1 MATKSKPMSTPK
13 PKREFT
19 LKQLKEQQL
28 KVFEEQHLKIIEHE
42 ENLSLEQAFKEYMF
56 GKQENYKQQVEEY
69 KQYLQQIE
77 TQQIFVEI
85 PVEEIAFTT
94 CRICEF
100 SNIWGARP
108 PTNCGFCC
116 ANMKFF

>member
-1 MATKSKPMSTPK
+1 MATKTKPA
-13 PKREFT
+13 KREFT
-19 LKQLKEQQL
+19 VKQMKEQQL
-28 KVFEEQHLKIIEHE
+28 KIFEERQLKQQ
-42 ENLSLEQAFKEYMF
+42 LKLEQQEKLTVEMIFNDYMLS
-56 GKQENYKQQVEEY
+56 KQENYRQNVEQY

>member
-1 MATKSKPMSTPK
+1 MATKTKPA
-13 PKREFT
+13 KREFT
-19 LKQLKEQQL
+19 VKQMKEQQL
-28 KVFEEQHLKIIEHE
+28 KIFEERQLKQQEKLTVEMIF
-42 ENLSLEQAFKEYMF
+42 NDYMLS
-56 GKQENYKQQVEEY
+56 KQENYRQNVEQY

-77 TQQIFVEI
+77 TQKIFVEI

>member
-1 MATKSKPMSTPK
+1 MATKTA
-13 PKREFT
+13 KREFT
-19 LKQLKEQQL
+19 VKQMKEQQL
-28 KVFEEQHLKIIEHE
+28 KIFEERQLK
-42 ENLSLEQAFKEYMF
+42 LEQQEKLTVEMIFNDYMLS
-56 GKQENYKQQVEEY
+56 KQENYRQNVEQY

>member
-1 MATKSKPMSTPK
+1 MATKTKPA
-13 PKREFT
+13 KREFT
-19 LKQLKEQQL
+19 VKQMKEQQL
-28 KVFEEQHLKIIEHE
+28 KIFEERQLKQQEKLTVEMIF
-42 ENLSLEQAFKEYMF
+42 NDYMLS
-56 GKQENYKQQVEEY
+56 KQENYRQNVEQY

-85 PVEEIAFTT
+85 SVEEIAFTT